1 VTEVVVI
8 GDVLIDE
15 LVDERESHSVPGG
28 SALNVAV
35 GLAVLGVPSTL
46 VGMIGDDA
54 DGRRIRAYLDDW
66 AVPLMATI
74 GPLGTG
80 RAISGRSGGEPTYRF
95 TRASVERRI
104 RVDPPVAG
112 LIAGAGVV
120 AISGF
125 PFDRD
130 DQVDELIG
138 LLGRS
143 GALVAVD
150 PNPRSGM
157 IVDRDAFRAG
167 LERVAATAAL
177 IKLSDEDAHLL
188 YGRPLDLVIDRYL
201 SLVSL
206 AVLATTG
213 ARGASLHTRNSVDA
227 RGIVHDPR
235 PIVDTMGAGDA
246 TFAVALAAL
255 ARAEPG
261 TSIDWPSVLD
271 IAMSTAAETIRHP
284 GALLRRHQGERDEE
298 PPLS

>member
-1 VTEVVVI
+1 MTGVVVI

-15 LVDERESHSVPGG
+15 LVDEREFHSVPGG

-35 GLAVLGVPSTL
+35 GLAVLGVPSAL

-66 AVPLMATI
+66 GVPLLATI
-74 GPLGTG
+74 GPRGTG

-104 RVDPPVAG
+104 RVDPPVAA
-112 LIAGAGVV
+112 LVADAGVV

-130 DQVDELIG
+130 DQVDGLIG
-138 LLGRS
+138 LIGRS

-177 IKLSDEDAHLL
+177 IKLSDEDAQLL
-188 YGRPLDLVIDRYL
+188 YGQPLDLVIDRYL

-213 ARGASLHTRNSVDA
+213 ARGASLHTRSSVDA

-271 IAMSTAAETIRHP
+271 AAMSTAAETIRHP
-284 GALLRRHQGERDEE
+284 GALLRRHPGERDEE